1 MDNGE
6 IHCMSPAI
14 REIIDGYTRLSPEE
28 RELFKQMLDG
38 MRVDDVSE
46 LQERA
51 ARANRQDFEKFLAS
65 APDMPPMPG
74 DEIK

>member
-6 IHCMSPAI
+6 IHRMSPAI
-14 REIIDGYTRLSPEE
+14 REILDGYTRLSPEE
-28 RELFKQMLDG
+28 RELFKQMLGG

-51 ARANRQDFEKFLAS
+51 AWANRQDFEKFLAS
-65 APDMPPMPG
+65 APDLPPVPG
-74 DEIK
+74 DEI

>member
-1 MDNGE
+1 MDKGE

-38 MRVDDVSE
+38 MRVDDVAE

-51 ARANRQDFEKFLAS
+51 AWANRQDFEKFLAS
-65 APDMPPMPG
+65 VPDVPPMPG
-74 DEIK
+74 DEI

>member
-6 IHCMSPAI
+6 IHRMSPAI
-14 REIIDGYTRLSPEE
+14 REILDGYTRLSPEE
-28 RELFKQMLDG
+28 RELFKQMLGG

-51 ARANRQDFEKFLAS
+51 AWANRQDFEKFLAS
-65 APDMPPMPG
+65 APDVPPMPG
-74 DEIK
+74 DEI

>member
-6 IHCMSPAI
+6 IHRMSPAI
-14 REIIDGYTRLSPEE
+14 REIIDGYTRLSPGE

-46 LQERA
+46 LQE
-51 ARANRQDFEKFLAS
+51 
-65 APDMPPMPG
+65 
-74 DEIK
+74 

>member
-6 IHCMSPAI
+6 IHRVSPAI

-51 ARANRQDFEKFLAS
+51 AWANGQEFEKFLAS
-65 APDMPPMPG
+65 VPDVPPMPG
-74 DEIK
+74 DEI

>member
-6 IHCMSPAI
+6 IHRMSPAI
-14 REIIDGYTRLSPEE
+14 REILDGYTRLSPEE

-38 MRVDDVSE
+38 IRVDDVSE

-65 APDMPPMPG
+65 VPDVPPMPG
-74 DEIK
+74 DEI